1 MDLVAS
7 VEVPVSVEKLF
18 DYVAD
23 LANYSSWLE
32 FVHKV
37 ELVGESVE
45 TDATWLVELRAKLGV
60 LARSKRLRMTRTL
73 CEHPRQVVFERRD
86 QDRHHGSQQKTQM
99 RQMLVKATDHVLA
112 ACRRDH
118 QFDQTAVST
127 AWLEFLAGQLSRFRS
142 RPRLRRAKLLKFRHG
157 APTQFHE

>member
-1 MDLVAS
+1 MDLTAS

-37 ELVGESVE
+37 ELVNESIE
-45 TDATWLVELRAKLGV
+45 SDATWLVELRAKLGV

-73 CEHPRQVVFERRD
+73 CEHPKVVVFERRE
-86 QDRHHGSQQKTQM
+86 QDSRRHSEWVLRATLSTTATGAKLETNLHYSGSLFTGG
-99 RQMLVKATDHVLA
+99 MLERALNEQIATGREKLI
-112 ACRRDH
+112 
-118 QFDQTAVST
+118 Q
-127 AWLEFLAGQLSRFRS
+127 QLS
-142 RPRLRRAKLLKFRHG
+142 AK
-157 APTQFHE
+157 

>member
-37 ELVGESVE
+37 ELVGESTE
-45 TDATWLVELRAKLGV
+45 TDATWFVELRAKLGV

-73 CEHPRQVVFERRD
+73 CEHPKLVVFERRE
-86 QDRHHGSQQKTQM
+86 QDSRRHSEWIL
-99 RQMLVKATDHVLA
+99 RATVS
-112 ACRRDH
+112 
-118 QFDQTAVST
+118 QTAT
-127 AWLEFLAGQLSRFRS
+127 GAKLETNLHYSGNLFTGGMLERALSDQIATGREKLIQQLS
-142 RPRLRRAKLLKFRHG
+142 AK
-157 APTQFHE
+157 

>member
-37 ELVGESVE
+37 ELVGESTE
-45 TDATWLVELRAKLGV
+45 TDTTWLVELRAKLGV

-73 CEHPRQVVFERRD
+73 CEHPKVVVFERRE
-86 QDRHHGSQQKTQM
+86 QDSRRHSEWIL
-99 RQMLVKATDHVLA
+99 RATV
-112 ACRRDH
+112 C
-118 QFDQTAVST
+118 QTAT
-127 AWLEFLAGQLSRFRS
+127 GAKLETNLHYSGNLFTGGMLERALSDQIATGREKLIQQLS
-142 RPRLRRAKLLKFRHG
+142 AK
-157 APTQFHE
+157 

>member
-1 MDLVAS
+1 MELVAS

-32 FVHKV
+32 FVYKV
-37 ELVGESVE
+37 ELVGESIE

-73 CEHPRQVVFERRD
+73 CEHPKLVVFERREQDSRRHSEWVLRATVSPTATGAKLETNLHYSGNLFTGGMLERALSD
-86 QDRHHGSQQKTQM
+86 QI
-99 RQMLVKATDHVLA
+99 ATGREKLF
-112 ACRRDH
+112 R
-118 QFDQTAVST
+118 
-127 AWLEFLAGQLSRFRS
+127 QLS
-142 RPRLRRAKLLKFRHG
+142 AK
-157 APTQFHE
+157 

>member
-37 ELVGESVE
+37 ELVGESTE
-45 TDATWLVELRAKLGV
+45 TNTTWLVELRAKLGV

-73 CEHPRQVVFERRD
+73 CEHPKVVVFERRE
-86 QDRHHGSQQKTQM
+86 QDSRRHSEWIL
-99 RQMLVKATDHVLA
+99 RATVS
-112 ACRRDH
+112 
-118 QFDQTAVST
+118 QTAT
-127 AWLEFLAGQLSRFRS
+127 G
-142 RPRLRRAKLLKFRHG
+142 AKLETNLHYSGNLFTGGMLERALSDQIATGREKLIQRLS
-157 APTQFHE
+157 AK

>member
-1 MDLVAS
+1 MDLVAT

-18 DYVAD
+18 DYVSD

-37 ELVGESVE
+37 ELVGESIE

-73 CEHPRQVVFERRD
+73 CEHPRLVVFERREQDSRRHSDWVLRATVSPTATGAKLETNLYYSGSLFTGGMLERALSD
-86 QDRHHGSQQKTQM
+86 QIATGREKLIQQ
-99 RQMLVKATDHVLA
+99 L
-112 ACRRDH
+112 
-118 QFDQTAVST
+118 
-127 AWLEFLAGQLSRFRS
+127 
-142 RPRLRRAKLLKFRHG
+142 RAK
-157 APTQFHE
+157 

>member
-37 ELVGESVE
+37 ELVGESIE

-73 CEHPRQVVFERRD
+73 CEHPKVVVFERRE
-86 QDRHHGSQQKTQM
+86 QDSRRHSEWIL
-99 RQMLVKATDHVLA
+99 RATVS
-112 ACRRDH
+112 
-118 QFDQTAVST
+118 QTAT
-127 AWLEFLAGQLSRFRS
+127 GAKLETNLHYSGNLFTGGMLERALSDQIATGREKLIQQLS
-142 RPRLRRAKLLKFRHG
+142 AK
-157 APTQFHE
+157 

>member
-18 DYVAD
+18 AYVAD

-37 ELVGESVE
+37 ELVAESNE

-60 LARSKRLRMTRTL
+60 LARSKRLRMTRTV
-73 CEHPRQVVFERRD
+73 CEAPRLVVFERRE
-86 QDRHHGSQQKTQM
+86 QDARRHSAWVLRATVSPTATGAKLETNLHYSGSLFTGG
-99 RQMLVKATDHVLA
+99 MLERALSEQIATGREKLI
-112 ACRRDH
+112 
-118 QFDQTAVST
+118 Q
-127 AWLEFLAGQLSRFRS
+127 QLS
-142 RPRLRRAKLLKFRHG
+142 AK
-157 APTQFHE
+157 

>member
-37 ELVGESVE
+37 ELVGESTE
-45 TDATWLVELRAKLGV
+45 TDTTWLVELRAKLGV

-73 CEHPRQVVFERRD
+73 CEHPKVVVFERRE
-86 QDRHHGSQQKTQM
+86 QDSRRHSEWILRGTVS
-99 RQMLVKATDHVLA
+99 
-112 ACRRDH
+112 
-118 QFDQTAVST
+118 QTAT
-127 AWLEFLAGQLSRFRS
+127 GAKLETNLHYSGNLFTGGMLERALSDQIANGREKLIQQLS
-142 RPRLRRAKLLKFRHG
+142 AK
-157 APTQFHE
+157 

>member
-18 DYVAD
+18 NYVAD

-37 ELVGESVE
+37 ELVGESTE
-45 TDATWLVELRAKLGV
+45 SDTTWLVELRAKLGV

-73 CEHPRQVVFERRD
+73 CEHPKVVVFERRE
-86 QDRHHGSQQKTQM
+86 QDSRRHSEWIL
-99 RQMLVKATDHVLA
+99 RATVS
-112 ACRRDH
+112 
-118 QFDQTAVST
+118 QTAT
-127 AWLEFLAGQLSRFRS
+127 GAKLETNLHYSGNLFTGGMLERALSDQIATGREKLIQQLS
-142 RPRLRRAKLLKFRHG
+142 AK
-157 APTQFHE
+157 

>member
-32 FVHKV
+32 FVYKV
-37 ELVGESVE
+37 DLVGESTE
-45 TDATWLVELRAKLGV
+45 THTTWLVELRAKLGV

-73 CEHPRQVVFERRD
+73 CEHPKVVVFERREQDSRRHSEWILRATVSPTATGAKLETNLHYSGNLFTGGMLERALSD
-86 QDRHHGSQQKTQM
+86 QI
-99 RQMLVKATDHVLA
+99 ATGREKLI
-112 ACRRDH
+112 
-118 QFDQTAVST
+118 Q
-127 AWLEFLAGQLSRFRS
+127 QLS
-142 RPRLRRAKLLKFRHG
+142 AK
-157 APTQFHE
+157 

>member
-37 ELVGESVE
+37 ELVSESTE
-45 TDATWLVELRAKLGV
+45 TDATWHVELRAKLGV

-73 CEHPRQVVFERRD
+73 CEHPKVVVFERRE
-86 QDRHHGSQQKTQM
+86 QDSRRHSEWIL
-99 RQMLVKATDHVLA
+99 RATVS
-112 ACRRDH
+112 
-118 QFDQTAVST
+118 QTAT
-127 AWLEFLAGQLSRFRS
+127 GAKLETNLHYSGNLFTGGMLERALSDQIATGREKLIQQLS
-142 RPRLRRAKLLKFRHG
+142 AK
-157 APTQFHE
+157 

>member
-18 DYVAD
+18 VYVAD

-37 ELVGESVE
+37 ELVGESIE

-60 LARSKRLRMTRTL
+60 LARSKRLRMTRTV
-73 CEHPRQVVFERRD
+73 CEAPRLVVFERREQDARRHSAWVLRATVSETATGAKLETNLHYSGSLFTGGILERALSD
-86 QDRHHGSQQKTQM
+86 QITTGREKLIQ
-99 RQMLVKATDHVLA
+99 
-112 ACRRDH
+112 
-118 QFDQTAVST
+118 
-127 AWLEFLAGQLSRFRS
+127 QLS
-142 RPRLRRAKLLKFRHG
+142 AK
-157 APTQFHE
+157 

>member
-18 DYVAD
+18 VYVAN

-37 ELVGESVE
+37 ELVGESIE

-60 LARSKRLRMTRTL
+60 LARSKRLRMTRTV
-73 CEHPRQVVFERRD
+73 CEAPRLVVFERRE
-86 QDRHHGSQQKTQM
+86 QDARRHSEWVLRATVSETATGAKLETNLHYSGSLFTGG
-99 RQMLVKATDHVLA
+99 MLDRALNEQIATGREKLI
-112 ACRRDH
+112 
-118 QFDQTAVST
+118 Q
-127 AWLEFLAGQLSRFRS
+127 QLS
-142 RPRLRRAKLLKFRHG
+142 AK
-157 APTQFHE
+157 

>member
-37 ELVGESVE
+37 ELVGESTE
-45 TDATWLVELRAKLGV
+45 TDTTWLVELRAKLGV

-73 CEHPRQVVFERRD
+73 CEHPKVVVFERREQDSRRHSEWILRATVSPTATGAKLETNLHYSGNLFTGGMLERALSD
-86 QDRHHGSQQKTQM
+86 QI
-99 RQMLVKATDHVLA
+99 ATGREKLI
-112 ACRRDH
+112 
-118 QFDQTAVST
+118 Q
-127 AWLEFLAGQLSRFRS
+127 QLS
-142 RPRLRRAKLLKFRHG
+142 AK
-157 APTQFHE
+157 

>member
-7 VEVPVSVEKLF
+7 VEVPFSVEKLF

-32 FVHKV
+32 FVYKV
-37 ELVGESVE
+37 ELVGESIE

-73 CEHPRQVVFERRD
+73 CEHPRQVVFERREQDSRRHSEWILRATVSPTATGAKLETNLHYSGNLFTGGMLERALSD
-86 QDRHHGSQQKTQM
+86 QI
-99 RQMLVKATDHVLA
+99 ATGREKLI
-112 ACRRDH
+112 
-118 QFDQTAVST
+118 Q
-127 AWLEFLAGQLSRFRS
+127 QLS
-142 RPRLRRAKLLKFRHG
+142 AK
-157 APTQFHE
+157 

>member
-37 ELVGESVE
+37 DLVGESTE
-45 TDATWLVELRAKLGV
+45 SDTTWLVELRAKLGV

-73 CEHPRQVVFERRD
+73 CEHPKVVVFERRE
-86 QDRHHGSQQKTQM
+86 QDSRRHSEWIL
-99 RQMLVKATDHVLA
+99 RATVS
-112 ACRRDH
+112 
-118 QFDQTAVST
+118 QTAT
-127 AWLEFLAGQLSRFRS
+127 GAKLETNLHYSGNLFTGGMLERALSDQIATGREKLIQQLS
-142 RPRLRRAKLLKFRHG
+142 AK
-157 APTQFHE
+157 

>member
-18 DYVAD
+18 VYVAD

-37 ELVGESVE
+37 ELVGESIE

-60 LARSKRLRMTRTL
+60 LARSKRLRMTRTV
-73 CEHPRQVVFERRD
+73 CEAPRLVVFERRE
-86 QDRHHGSQQKTQM
+86 QDARRHSAWVLRATVSETATGAKLETKLHYSGSLFTGG
-99 RQMLVKATDHVLA
+99 MLERALNEQIATGREKLI
-112 ACRRDH
+112 
-118 QFDQTAVST
+118 Q
-127 AWLEFLAGQLSRFRS
+127 QLS
-142 RPRLRRAKLLKFRHG
+142 AK
-157 APTQFHE
+157 

>member
-37 ELVGESVE
+37 ELVGDSIE

-60 LARSKRLRMTRTL
+60 LARSKRLRT
-73 CEHPRQVVFERRD
+73 CHKN
-86 QDRHHGSQQKTQM
+86 GSRWT
-99 RQMLVKATDHVLA
+99 T
-112 ACRRDH
+112 
-118 QFDQTAVST
+118 ST
-127 AWLEFLAGQLSRFRS
+127 SEASR
-142 RPRLRRAKLLKFRHG
+142 
-157 APTQFHE
+157 

>member
-37 ELVGESVE
+37 ELVGESTE
-45 TDATWLVELRAKLGV
+45 TDTTWLVELRAKLGV

-73 CEHPRQVVFERRD
+73 CEHPKVVVFERRE
-86 QDRHHGSQQKTQM
+86 QDSRRHSEWIL
-99 RQMLVKATDHVLA
+99 RATVS
-112 ACRRDH
+112 
-118 QFDQTAVST
+118 QTAT
-127 AWLEFLAGQLSRFRS
+127 GAKLETNLHYSGNLFTGGMLERALSDQIATGREQLIQQLS
-142 RPRLRRAKLLKFRHG
+142 AK
-157 APTQFHE
+157 

>member
-23 LANYSSWLE
+23 LANYSTWLE

-37 ELVGESVE
+37 ELVGESTE
-45 TDATWLVELRAKLGV
+45 TDVTWLVELRAKLGV

-73 CEHPRQVVFERRD
+73 CEHPKLVVFERRE
-86 QDRHHGSQQKTQM
+86 QDSRRHSEWVL
-99 RQMLVKATDHVLA
+99 RATVS
-112 ACRRDH
+112 
-118 QFDQTAVST
+118 QTAT
-127 AWLEFLAGQLSRFRS
+127 GAKLETNLHYSGNLFTGGMLERALSDQIATGREKLIQQLS
-142 RPRLRRAKLLKFRHG
+142 AK
-157 APTQFHE
+157 

>member
-18 DYVAD
+18 AYVAD

-37 ELVGESVE
+37 ELVGESIE

-60 LARSKRLRMTRTL
+60 LARSKRLRMTRTV
-73 CEHPRQVVFERRD
+73 CEAPRLVVFERRE
-86 QDRHHGSQQKTQM
+86 QDARRHSEWVLRTTVSETATGAKLETNLHYSGSLFTGG
-99 RQMLVKATDHVLA
+99 MLERALNEQIATG
-112 ACRRDH
+112 RDKLI
-118 QFDQTAVST
+118 Q
-127 AWLEFLAGQLSRFRS
+127 QLS
-142 RPRLRRAKLLKFRHG
+142 AK
-157 APTQFHE
+157 

>member
-37 ELVGESVE
+37 ELVGESTE
-45 TDATWLVELRAKLGV
+45 TDTTWLVELRAKLGV

-73 CEHPRQVVFERRD
+73 CEHPKLVVFERRE
-86 QDRHHGSQQKTQM
+86 QDSRRHSEWIL
-99 RQMLVKATDHVLA
+99 RATVS
-112 ACRRDH
+112 
-118 QFDQTAVST
+118 QTAT
-127 AWLEFLAGQLSRFRS
+127 GAKLETNLHYSGNLFTGGMLERALSDQIATGREKLIQQLS
-142 RPRLRRAKLLKFRHG
+142 AK
-157 APTQFHE
+157 

>member
-37 ELVGESVE
+37 ELVGESTK

-73 CEHPRQVVFERRD
+73 YEHPKLVVFERRE
-86 QDRHHGSQQKTQM
+86 QDSRRHSEWIL
-99 RQMLVKATDHVLA
+99 RATVS
-112 ACRRDH
+112 
-118 QFDQTAVST
+118 QTAT
-127 AWLEFLAGQLSRFRS
+127 GAKLETNLHYSGNLFTGGMLERALSDQIATGREKLIQQLS
-142 RPRLRRAKLLKFRHG
+142 AK
-157 APTQFHE
+157 

>member
-37 ELVGESVE
+37 ELVGESAE

-73 CEHPRQVVFERRD
+73 CEHPKLVVFERREQDSRRHSEWILRATVSQATTGAKLETNLHYSGNLFTGGMLERALSD
-86 QDRHHGSQQKTQM
+86 QI
-99 RQMLVKATDHVLA
+99 ATGREKLI
-112 ACRRDH
+112 
-118 QFDQTAVST
+118 Q
-127 AWLEFLAGQLSRFRS
+127 QLS
-142 RPRLRRAKLLKFRHG
+142 AK
-157 APTQFHE
+157 

>member
-1 MDLVAS
+1 MDLFAS

-37 ELVGESVE
+37 ELVGESTE
-45 TDATWLVELRAKLGV
+45 TDVTWLVELRAKLGV

-73 CEHPRQVVFERRD
+73 CEHPKLVVFERRE
-86 QDRHHGSQQKTQM
+86 QDSRRHSEWVL
-99 RQMLVKATDHVLA
+99 RATVS
-112 ACRRDH
+112 
-118 QFDQTAVST
+118 QTAT
-127 AWLEFLAGQLSRFRS
+127 GAKLETNLHYSGNLFTGGMLERALSDQIAAGREKLIQQLS
-142 RPRLRRAKLLKFRHG
+142 AK
-157 APTQFHE
+157 

>member
-37 ELVGESVE
+37 ELVGESTE
-45 TDATWLVELRAKLGV
+45 SDTTWLVELRAKLGV

-73 CEHPRQVVFERRD
+73 CEPPRLVVFERRE
-86 QDRHHGSQQKTQM
+86 QDSRRHSEWIL
-99 RQMLVKATDHVLA
+99 RATVS
-112 ACRRDH
+112 
-118 QFDQTAVST
+118 QTAT
-127 AWLEFLAGQLSRFRS
+127 GAKLETNLHYSGNLFTGGMLERALSDQIATGREKLIQQLS
-142 RPRLRRAKLLKFRHG
+142 AK
-157 APTQFHE
+157 